1 MKSWYHSRSGRAW
14 KAGLTVW
21 TPELGFEYELDKAN
35 TFSQDL
41 QHVVHPAFD
50 PVAHAVAHDLP
61 VYLYGPA
68 GSGKNVLVEQ
78 VALAL
83 DLDFHFM
90 GCVTDEYKLAGFVD
104 AGGSYHP
111 TEFYRAFKEGGIF
124 FLDEFDASDPSVAVA
139 LNAAIANRY
148 FAFPNE
154 AVRAHPDFRVIA
166 AGNTLGTGRDAVY
179 TGRMQL
185 DAASLNRFVTI
196 PVGYDAA
203 IDRYC
208 AAGDEQLLAFVEAY
222 RGACKQ
228 CGTPSVLS
236 YRNIKMMKAYEPVML
251 REQVVV
257 LALVKD
263 LGADDVGALL
273 GTGLFD
279 MDSHWCRALRDCV
292 EML

>member
-1 MKSWYHSRSGRAW
+1 MSDSLCIYYKMVCLAL
-14 KAGLTVW
+14 LTVI
-21 TPELGFEYELDKAN
+21 YDI
-35 TFSQDL
+35 
-41 QHVVHPAFD
+41 
-50 PVAHAVAHDLP
+50 
-61 VYLYGPA
+61 VYYNLFLILVFF
-68 GSGKNVLVEQ
+68 GKKYV
-78 VALAL
+78 
-83 DLDFHFM
+83 F
-90 GCVTDEYKLAGFVD
+90 
-104 AGGSYHP
+104 
-111 TEFYRAFKEGGIF
+111 
-124 FLDEFDASDPSVAVA
+124 
-139 LNAAIANRY
+139 
-148 FAFPNE
+148 
-154 AVRAHPDFRVIA
+154 
-166 AGNTLGTGRDAVY
+166 GTGRDAVY